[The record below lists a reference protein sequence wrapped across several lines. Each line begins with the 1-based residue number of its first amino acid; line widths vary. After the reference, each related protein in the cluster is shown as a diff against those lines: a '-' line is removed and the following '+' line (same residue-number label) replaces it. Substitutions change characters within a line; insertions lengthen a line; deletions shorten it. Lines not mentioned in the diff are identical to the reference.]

1 MLAVSKK
8 RMFAVVGGVR
18 ERKVAPGTKDVYY
31 LLSVS
36 RKGNEVKQT
45 CNFLR
50 DHLISFYLDL
60 VVCQEMDGR
69 YIYRCIAE
77 SQRIDSVVYFTDCT
91 CHTAMH
97 TMKLMYRYIS
107 YGLCIF

>member
-18 ERKVAPGTKDVYY
+18 QRKVAPGTKDVYY

-45 CNFLR
+45 YDFLR
-50 DHLISFYLDL
+50 ETI
-60 VVCQEMDGR
+60 
-69 YIYRCIAE
+69 
-77 SQRIDSVVYFTDCT
+77 
-91 CHTAMH
+91 
-97 TMKLMYRYIS
+97 
-107 YGLCIF
+107 